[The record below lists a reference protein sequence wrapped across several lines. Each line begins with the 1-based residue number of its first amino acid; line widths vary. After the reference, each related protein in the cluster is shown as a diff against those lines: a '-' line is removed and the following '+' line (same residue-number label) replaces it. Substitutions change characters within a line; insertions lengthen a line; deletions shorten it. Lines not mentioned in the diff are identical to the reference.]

1 MLTVTE
7 SACAE
12 LKKVTDA
19 RALEPGRLLRLAV
32 PPVWTGQGDWGIVI
46 DQRGAADIAY
56 AHEGATVLVVEEVV
70 AESLANAV
78 LDYKT
83 RGVPSPR
90 FTLDIY

>member
-1 MLTVTE
+1 MLTVTDT
-7 SACAE
+7 ALAE
-12 LKKVTDA
+12 LRKVADT

-56 AHEGATVLVVEEVV
+56 AHDGGTVLVVEEIV
-70 AESLANAV
+70 ADSLANAV

-83 RGVPSPR
+83 SGVPSPR

>member
-1 MLTVTE
+1 MLTVTD
-7 SACAE
+7 AALAE
-12 LKKVTDA
+12 LRKVADA

-46 DQRGAADIAY
+46 DQRGAADVAY
-56 AHEGATVLVVEEVV
+56 AHDGATVLVIEQVV
-70 AESLANAV
+70 ADSLANAV

-83 RGVPSPR
+83 SGVPNPR

>member
-7 SACAE
+7 SALAE
-12 LKKVTDA
+12 LRRVGDA

-56 AHEGATVLVVEEVV
+56 AHDGATVLVVEQEV
-70 AESLANAV
+70 ANALANAV

-83 RGVPSPR
+83 SGVPSPR

>member
-7 SACAE
+7 SALAE
-12 LKKVTDA
+12 LRRVGDA

-32 PPVWTGQGDWGIVI
+32 PPVWTGDGDWGIVI
-46 DQRGAADIAY
+46 DQRGAADVAY
-56 AHEGATVLVVEEVV
+56 AHDGATVLVIEQIV
-70 AESLANAV
+70 ADGLANAV

-83 RGVPSPR
+83 SGVPSPR

>member
-1 MLTVTE
+1 MLTVTD
-7 SACAE
+7 AARAE
-12 LKKVTDA
+12 LRKVADA

-46 DQRGAADIAY
+46 DQRGAADVAY
-56 AHEGATVLVVEEVV
+56 AHDGATVLVIEQEV
-70 AESLANAV
+70 ANALASAV

-83 RGVPSPR
+83 SGVPSPR

>member
-7 SACAE
+7 AARAE
-12 LKKVTDA
+12 LRKVADA

-32 PPVWTGQGDWGIVI
+32 PPVWTGAGDWGIVI
-46 DQRGAADIAY
+46 DQRGAADAAY
-56 AHEGATVLVVEEVV
+56 AHDGRTVLVIEQEV
-70 AESLANAV
+70 ADALANAV

-83 RGVPSPR
+83 AGVPSPR

>member
-1 MLTVTE
+1 MLTVTD
-7 SACAE
+7 AARAE
-12 LKKVTDA
+12 LRKVADA

-32 PPVWTGQGDWGIVI
+32 PPVWTGEGDWGIVI
-46 DQRGAADIAY
+46 DRRGAADVAF
-56 AHEGATVLVVEEVV
+56 AHDGATVLVVEETV

-83 RGVPSPR
+83 ADVPSPR

>member
-1 MLTVTE
+1 MLDITSE
-7 SACAE
+7 AKAQF
-12 LKKVTDA
+12 KAIGAAQK
-19 RALEPGRLLRLAV
+19 LEPWQILRLAV

-56 AHEGATVLVVEEVV
+56 AFEGNTVLIIEEEV
-70 AESLANAV
+70 AQSLENAV

-83 RGVPSPR
+83 EGVPNPR

>member
-7 SACAE
+7 SALAE
-12 LKKVTDA
+12 LRRVGNA

-56 AHEGATVLVVEEVV
+56 AHDGATVLVIEQEV
-70 AESLANAV
+70 ANALANAV

-83 RGVPSPR
+83 SGVPSPR

>member
-1 MLTVTE
+1 MLEVTSE
-7 SACAE
+7 AKLQ
-12 LKKVTDA
+12 LKVVSQAQK
-19 RALEPGRLLRLAV
+19 LEPGQILRLAV

-56 AHEGATVLVVEEVV
+56 AFEGNTALIIEEVV
-70 AESLANAV
+70 AHSLANSI

-83 RGVPSPR
+83 EGVPNPR

>member
-7 SACAE
+7 TACAE
-12 LKKVTDA
+12 LKKVADA

-70 AESLANAV
+70 ADSLANAV

>member
-1 MLTVTE
+1 MLTVTD
-7 SACAE
+7 AALAE
-12 LKKVTDA
+12 LRNVADA

-46 DQRGAADIAY
+46 DQRGAADVAY
-56 AHEGATVLVVEEVV
+56 AHDGATVLVVEQEV
-70 AESLANAV
+70 ANALANAV

-83 RGVPSPR
+83 SGVPGPR

>member
-7 SACAE
+7 SALAE
-12 LKKVTDA
+12 LRRVGEA

-56 AHEGATVLVVEEVV
+56 AHDGATVLVVEQQV
-70 AESLANAV
+70 ADALATAV

-83 RGVPSPR
+83 SGVPSPR

>member
-7 SACAE
+7 SALAE
-12 LKKVTDA
+12 LRRVGDA
-19 RALEPGRLLRLAV
+19 RMLEPGRLLRLAV

-46 DQRGAADIAY
+46 DQRGAADVAY
-56 AHEGATVLVVEEVV
+56 AHDGATVLVIEQEV
-70 AESLANAV
+70 ANALANAV

-83 RGVPSPR
+83 SGVPSPR

>member
-7 SACAE
+7 SALAE
-12 LKKVTDA
+12 LRRVADA

-56 AHEGATVLVVEEVV
+56 AHDGATVLVIEQVV
-70 AESLANAV
+70 ADSLANAV

-83 RGVPSPR
+83 SGAPGPR

>member
-1 MLTVTE
+1 MLTVTNT
-7 SACAE
+7 ALAE
-12 LKKVTDA
+12 LRKVADA

-46 DQRGAADIAY
+46 DQRGAADVAY
-56 AHEGATVLVVEEVV
+56 AHEGATVLVIEQEV
-70 AESLANAV
+70 ANALANAV

-83 RGVPSPR
+83 SGVPSPR